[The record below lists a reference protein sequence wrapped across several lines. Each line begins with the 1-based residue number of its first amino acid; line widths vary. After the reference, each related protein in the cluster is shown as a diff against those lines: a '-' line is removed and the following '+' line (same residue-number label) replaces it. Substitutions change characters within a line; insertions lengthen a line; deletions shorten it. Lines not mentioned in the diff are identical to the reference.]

1 LAARFPTIYRKDQ
14 GVWLI
19 GARSMKGMT
28 RVLIH
33 CVLNQLVLLT
43 GAGPYTVAK
52 VNDDG
57 TYDLNNE
64 GGTPFKY
71 KVREK
76 DLRPV

>member
-1 LAARFPTIYRKDQ
+1 MIC
-14 GVWLI
+14 
-19 GARSMKGMT
+19 
-28 RVLIH
+28 VLIY
-33 CVLNQLVLLT
+33 CDFVLLT

-64 GGTPFKY
+64 AGTPFKY

-76 DLRPV
+76 DLRPL